1 MSGSRTLSGSLFDA
15 PQYDPAA
22 ERRRIVK
29 IAIAVVVLVVIAAL
43 LWFNRYWPQE
53 RRVEQFFAQL
63 QAQNFEAAYGI
74 WMNDPEWKQHPD
86 AHQRYPYARFYQ
98 DWGPD
103 GEWGPIRSYR
113 IVGAMK
119 SRPRS
124 SGVVIGV
131 RVNDRR
137 DLCSLWVEF
146 KDQSLGFSPDQM
158 VE

>member
-1 MSGSRTLSGSLFDA
+1 MPGSLFDA
-15 PQYDPAA
+15 PKYDPAR
-22 ERRRIVK
+22 ERRRRVK
-29 IAIAVVVLVVIAAL
+29 IVIGSVVVMVIALL

-53 RRVEQFFAQL
+53 RRVEHFFAQL
-63 QAQNFEAAYGI
+63 KSQNFEAAYGI
-74 WMNDPEWKQHPD
+74 WTNDPDWKEHQN
-86 AHQRYPYARFYQ
+86 AHRRYPYARFYE

-119 SRPRS
+119 SQADA

-131 RVNDRR
+131 RVNQRKE
-137 DLCSLWVEF
+137 LCSLWVEF